1 LTSDTT
7 THEDILSALDVWL
20 KRQVVPQVRELEHS
34 DTYPREIVEQ
44 MREFGLFGATIPTQY
59 GGLGMTASLYS
70 KVIEKLS
77 AVWIS
82 ISGVVNSHLMMA
94 ELINRFGTEE
104 QKLEILPLCATG
116 ELRGGMGLTEPQ
128 CGSDL
133 QAIRTRAERSGDGGY
148 VINGM
153 KTWITNAGEGNCL
166 AVLLKTDNN
175 IEPRHRGMSLFFVRK
190 RDGYQVG
197 KRLGKLGY
205 KGIDTVEVFFDD
217 VHVRQNQLIGEQE
230 GLGFK
235 QTVGALEL
243 GRINVA
249 SRGAGV
255 ADAALQAALHYS
267 RTRETMG
274 KPIGQ
279 HQAIQLKLADMACR
293 VASSRALI
301 AIAAEAFDA
310 GRRCDLEA
318 GMAKLVASE
327 AAWANATASLQI
339 HGAYGYST
347 EVDVERLYRDAPCL
361 SIGEGTSDIQRILIA
376 QRLLAE

>member
-1 LTSDTT
+1 
-7 THEDILSALDVWL
+7 
-20 KRQVVPQVRELEHS
+20 VV
-34 DTYPREIVEQ
+34 
-44 MREFGLFGATIPTQY
+44 
-59 GGLGMTASLYS
+59 
-70 KVIEKLS
+70 EKLS
-77 AVWIS
+77 SVWIS
-82 ISGVVNSHLMMA
+82 LSGVINSHLMMA
-94 ELINRFGTEE
+94 ELVRRFGTEE
-104 QKLEILPLCATG
+104 QRREILPRCATG
-116 ELRGGMGLTEPQ
+116 ELRGGLALTEPH

-133 QAIRTRAERSGDGGY
+133 QAIRTRADKTADGY
-148 VINGM
+148 EINGA
-153 KTWITNAGEGNCL
+153 KTWITNAGKGNCL
-166 AVLLKTDNN
+166 AVLLKTDLKAQ
-175 IEPRHRGMSLFFVRK
+175 PRHSGMSLFFVRK
-190 RDGYQVG
+190 ADGYEIG
-197 KRLGKLGY
+197 KKLGKLGY
-205 KGIDTVEVFFDD
+205 KGIDTVEVFFND
-217 VHVRQNQLIGEQE
+217 VAVTSQQLIGEKE

-255 ADAALQAALHYS
+255 ADAALQASLKYS

-279 HQAIQLKLADMACR
+279 HQAVQLKLADMACR

-301 AIAAEAFDA
+301 AIAAKAFDE

-327 AAWANATASLQI
+327 AALANATASLQI

-347 EVDVERLYRDAPCL
+347 EVEVERIYRDAPVL

-376 QRLLAE
+376 QRLLEGS

>member
-1 LTSDTT
+1 MASENVIDGILATLDDWLTRDV
-7 THEDILSALDVWL
+7 IPKVSAL
-20 KRQVVPQVRELEHS
+20 EHA
-34 DTYPREIVEQ
+34 DEYPTEMVEQ
-44 MREFGLFGATIPTQY
+44 LREFGLFGATIPQEY
-59 GGLGMTASLYS
+59 GGLGLTASEYS
-70 KVIEKLS
+70 KVVDKLS
-77 AVWIS
+77 SVWIS
-82 ISGVVNSHLMMA
+82 LSGVINSHLMMA
-94 ELINRFGTEE
+94 ELVRRFGTEE
-104 QKLEILPLCATG
+104 QRHEIMPACATG
-116 ELRGGMGLTEPQ
+116 ELRGGLALTEPH

-133 QAIRTRAERSGDGGY
+133 QAIRTRADKTSDGY
-148 VINGM
+148 LINGA
-153 KTWITNAGEGNCL
+153 KTWITNASKGNCL
-166 AVLLKTDNN
+166 AVLLKTDLTAR
-175 IEPRHRGMSLFFVRK
+175 PRHTGMSLFFVRK
-190 RDGYQVG
+190 SDGYEIG
-197 KRLGKLGY
+197 KKLSKLGY
-205 KGIDTVEVFFDD
+205 KGIDTVEVFFND
-217 VHVRQNQLIGEQE
+217 VPVTLQQLIGEKE

-255 ADAALQAALHYS
+255 ADAALQASLKYS

-279 HQAIQLKLADMACR
+279 HQAVQLKLADMACR

-301 AIAAEAFDA
+301 AVAAQAFDE

-327 AAWANATASLQI
+327 SALANATAALQI

-347 EVDVERLYRDAPCL
+347 EVEIERIYRDAPVL

-376 QRLLAE
+376 QRLLEGS